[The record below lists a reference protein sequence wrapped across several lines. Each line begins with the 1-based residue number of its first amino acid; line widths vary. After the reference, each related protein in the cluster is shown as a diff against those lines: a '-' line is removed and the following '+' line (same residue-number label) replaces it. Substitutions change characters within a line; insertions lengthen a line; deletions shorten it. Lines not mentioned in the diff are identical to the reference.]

1 MKVLVIGGGGREH
14 AMAWSLARS
23 EGVDEVLVAPGNAG
37 TAREPRVRNLQ
48 VGAGDIPALVQL
60 AREQGVAFTVVGPEA
75 PLVAGVVD
83 AFEEAGLPCLGPSAA
98 AAELEGSKAFA
109 KAFMARHGIP
119 TAAHQSFDDL
129 EAASAYIREQQPP
142 LVIKADG
149 LASGKGVEV
158 AASKDEALLA
168 AERMLSGQAFG
179 EAGQRVVVEACL
191 QGEELSFIAL
201 VDGED
206 VVALASSQDHK
217 ARDDGDQGPNT
228 GGMGAYSPAPLV
240 DERLHQRVMDEII
253 RPTVHGLAA
262 EGRPYQGFLYA
273 GLMVDGAGDPR
284 VLEYNCRLG
293 DPEAQPLLMRLQSD
307 FAELCQAALQRRLGS
322 LPPLDWAP
330 RSAVG
335 VVMAAAGYP
344 GAVERGAVIEGLD
357 GPEAADT
364 KVFHGGTALDDDGQV
379 VTHGGRVLCCCAL
392 GDRLADARQAAYRR
406 VAGIHWEGAF
416 YRQDIGARSLG
427 REGG

>member
-1 MKVLVIGGGGREH
+1 MRVLVIGGGGREH

-23 EGVDEVLVAPGNAG
+23 EGVAEVLVAPGNAG
-37 TAREPRVRNLQ
+37 TAREPRVRNVQ

-60 AREQGVAFTVVGPEA
+60 AREQAVAFTVVGPEA

-109 KAFMARHGIP
+109 KAFMARNGIP
-119 TAAHQSFDDL
+119 SAAYRSFDDL
-129 EAASAYIREQQPP
+129 EAASAYIREQHPP

-179 EAGQRVVVEACL
+179 EAGQRVVVEECL

-206 VVALASSQDHK
+206 VVPLASSQDHK
-217 ARDDGDQGPNT
+217 PRDDGDQGPNT
-228 GGMGAYSPAPLV
+228 GGMGAYSPAPLM
-240 DERLHQRVMDEII
+240 DERLLQRVMDEII

-262 EGRPYQGFLYA
+262 EGRPYRGFLYA
-273 GLMVDGAGDPR
+273 GLMVDSAGNPK
-284 VLEYNCRLG
+284 VLEYNGRLG
-293 DPEAQPLLMRLQSD
+293 DPEAQPLLMRLRSD

-322 LPPLDWAP
+322 VPPLAWEP
-330 RSAVG
+330 RTAVG

-344 GAVERGAVIEGLD
+344 GAVERGAVIDGLEAPEG
-357 GPEAADT
+357 GDT
-364 KVFHGGTALDDDGQV
+364 KVFHGGTALDDEGRV
-379 VTHGGRVLCCCAL
+379 VTNGGRVLCCCAL
-392 GDRLADARQAAYRR
+392 GDGLAEARQAAYRR

-416 YRQDIGARSLG
+416 YRRDIGARAAG
-427 REGG
+427 RSGG